1 MAAGGTAGHVV
12 PAMAVADELRASGAV
27 VSFLGTRERIEA
39 ELVPAA
45 GYEIDFLE
53 VRGIDRRNPLKA
65 ARAAV
70 LAAGAVRTARRAL
83 RGRGADVVLGGGGYV
98 AGPAGLAAVS
108 RRTPLVLTEADS
120 HLGLAN
126 RLLAGRARRVCL
138 AFPIEG
144 REGDPYLVTGR
155 PVPAAVLRAD
165 RDEARRRFGI
175 APEARCLLVMG
186 GSQGARS
193 INQAAIEAFAE
204 AGSGGLD
211 AEFRRDF
218 HVLHLSGRR
227 DHADLEQRLAVA
239 AHAEDYTLIPYEPDL
254 GDVLAACDLV
264 LARSGGSIFEVLA
277 AGRPAILV
285 PYPYATADH
294 QSANAAWM
302 SAAGAAETIADDE
315 LSASFL
321 AGYVTTLFADEAR
334 LGAMAAASASLAKPD
349 AAREIA
355 DEVLAAVRAGAS
367 GALYMDIDR
376 KRRTGT

>member
-1 MAAGGTAGHVV
+1 
-12 PAMAVADELRASGAV
+12 MAVADELRASGAV

-45 GYEIDFLE
+45 GYEIDFLK
-53 VRGIDRRNPLKA
+53 VRGIDRRNPL
-65 ARAAV
+65 RAA
-70 LAAGAVRTARRAL
+70 LAMWEAVGAVAAARRAL

-98 AGPAGLAAVS
+98 AGPAGLAAALT
-108 RRTPLVLTEADS
+108 RTPLVLTEADS

-144 REGDPYLVTGR
+144 REGDPYFVTGR
-155 PVPAAVLRAD
+155 PVPAAILRAD

-175 APEARCLLVMG
+175 SPRARCLLVMG

-193 INQAAIEAFAE
+193 INMAAIEAFAE
-204 AGSGGLD
+204 AGAGGLD

-218 HVLHLSGRR
+218 HVLHLSGHR
-227 DHADLEQRLAVA
+227 DHEDLERRLAA
-239 AHAEDYTLIPYEPDL
+239 ASHAEDYTLIPYEPDL

-264 LARSGGSIFEVLA
+264 LARSGGSIFEVVA

-294 QSANAAWM
+294 QAANAAWM
-302 SAAGAAETIADDE
+302 SGAGAAETVADGE
-315 LSASFL
+315 LSAALL
-321 AGYVTTLFADEAR
+321 AGRVSSLFEDEPR
-334 LGAMAAASASLAKPD
+334 LAAMSAASTSLAKPD
-349 AAREIA
+349 AARKIA
-355 DEVLAAVRAGAS
+355 DEVLAAAGAGAS
-367 GALYMDIDR
+367 GAPFAPPES
-376 KRRTGT
+376 KRRTGA

>member
-1 MAAGGTAGHVV
+1 
-12 PAMAVADELRASGAV
+12 MAVADELRASGAV

-45 GYEIDFLE
+45 GYEIDFLK
-53 VRGIDRRNPLKA
+53 VRGIDRRNPL
-65 ARAAV
+65 RAAV
-70 LAAGAVRTARRAL
+70 AVAEAAGAVGAARSALRRRA
-83 RGRGADVVLGGGGYV
+83 ADVVLGGGGYV
-98 AGPAGLAAVS
+98 AGPAGLAAVLT
-108 RRTPLVLTEADS
+108 RTPLVLTEADS

-138 AFPIEG
+138 AFPIDG

-175 APEARCLLVMG
+175 AAEARCLLVMG

-204 AGSGGLD
+204 AGAGGPD

-227 DHADLEQRLAVA
+227 DHEELERRLAA
-239 AHAEDYTLIPYEPDL
+239 ASQAEDYTLIPYEPDL

-264 LARSGGSIFEVLA
+264 LARSGGSIFEVVA

-302 SAAGAAETIADDE
+302 SEAGAAETIADE
-315 LSASFL
+315 TLSASLL
-321 AGYVTTLFADEAR
+321 AGRVSSLFEDEAR
-334 LGAMAAASASLAKPD
+334 LTAMAAASTTLARPD
-349 AAREIA
+349 AARTVA
-355 DEVLAAVRAGAS
+355 DEVLTAAS
-367 GALYMDIDR
+367 GVPYTGIDH